1 MEKPNKFLFAN
12 QLRGIAVLAVLLS
25 HWFGVYWSVPE
36 LVAQYTMSEPLKQPT
51 SVAFS
56 LVSSWPFFNFG
67 AFGVS
72 IFFLISG
79 FVIPFSLEKLNAPS
93 FLVARFFRIFPTY
106 IFGLALSLLVI
117 SLAGLFWNKPFT
129 WGIGTIVSNAFL
141 FFNLLGI
148 NTIDLVNWTLA
159 IEIKF
164 YLLCA
169 LFIPL
174 IRKGHVWM
182 FLAFGLLTFL
192 VNWKVQGITFRIS
205 NGPINTAIFTLVVEM
220 MYISY
225 MMIGVF
231 FYYTIKNKISPLQLL
246 IYSVI
251 QMGLVA
257 ITWYVSALAVQFPN
271 ITFNYLWAFI
281 AFSATYYWRNQFKP
295 MKWLDR
301 MADVSYPM
309 YAMHS
314 LIGYTFIRILM
325 HFGITFFVAAAI
337 TLVLV
342 YGIALFI
349 HHFVEK
355 PSTEYGKKLAAR
367 VG

>member
-12 QLRGIAVLAVLLS
+12 QLRGIAVLAVLLT
-25 HWFGVYWSVPE
+25 HWFGVYWGMRD
-36 LVAQYTMSEPLKQPT
+36 LVAQYTLSEVQQAPVSL
-51 SVAFS
+51 AFH

-79 FVIPFSLEKLNAPS
+79 FVIPFSLEKLNARG
-93 FLVARFFRIFPTY
+93 FLIARLFRIFPTY
-106 IFGLALSLLVI
+106 LFGLGLSLIII
-117 SLAGLFWNKPFT
+117 SLSGWFWGKPFI
-129 WGIGTIVSNAFL
+129 WGVGTIISNAL
-141 FFNLLGI
+141 LVFNLLGV

-159 IEIKF
+159 VEIKF
-164 YLLCA
+164 YLICA
-169 LFIPL
+169 LLIPFI
-174 IRKGHVWM
+174 RQGKVWM

-192 VNWKVQGITFRIS
+192 VNFKVQGIAFRI
-205 NGPINTAIFTLVVEM
+205 GIAPVNTALFAFATEM

-225 MMIGVF
+225 MMIGIF
-231 FYYTIKNKISPLQLL
+231 FYYTIKNKISPLQLG
-246 IYSVI
+246 IYSLI
-251 QMGLVA
+251 QLSFVSA
-257 ITWYVSALAVQFPN
+257 TWYVSALAVQFPN
-271 ITFNYLWAFI
+271 ITFNYLWSFI
-281 AFSATYYWRNQFKP
+281 LFSAAYYWRDKFRP
-295 MKWLDR
+295 LKWLDR

-314 LIGYTFIRILM
+314 LIGYTFIKILM

-355 PSTEYGKKLAAR
+355 PSTEYGKRLAAR

>member
-1 MEKPNKFLFAN
+1 M
-12 QLRGIAVLAVLLS
+12 
-25 HWFGVYWSVPE
+25 
-36 LVAQYTMSEPLKQPT
+36 
-51 SVAFS
+51 
-56 LVSSWPFFNFG
+56 
-67 AFGVS
+67 
-72 IFFLISG
+72 
-79 FVIPFSLEKLNAPS
+79 
-93 FLVARFFRIFPTY
+93 
-106 IFGLALSLLVI
+106 
-117 SLAGLFWNKPFT
+117 
-129 WGIGTIVSNAFL
+129 
-141 FFNLLGI
+141 FFNLLGV
-148 NTIDLVNWTLA
+148 NSVDLVNWTLA

-164 YLLCA
+164 YIVCA
-169 LFIPL
+169 LLIPF

-192 VNWKVQGITFRIS
+192 VNYKVQGIAFRIGNAS
-205 NGPINTAIFTLVVEM
+205 INTALYSVVVEM
-220 MYISY
+220 IYISF

-246 IYSVI
+246 IYSGI
-251 QMGLVA
+251 Q
-257 ITWYVSALAVQFPN
+257 
-271 ITFNYLWAFI
+271 I
-281 AFSATYYWRNQFKP
+281 AFVTASWLVSSIALQFDNSYYAYLISFVLFSAAYYWRNQFKP

-337 TLVLV
+337 ALVLV

-355 PSTEYGKKLAAR
+355 PSTEYGKRLAAR

>member
-12 QLRGIAVLAVLLS
+12 QLRAIAVLAVLLS
-25 HWFGVYWSVPE
+25 HWFGVYWGMRG
-36 LVAQYTMSEPLKQPT
+36 LVAQYTSSEILQGPT
-51 SVAFS
+51 SVAFNI
-56 LVSSWPFFNFG
+56 VSSFTYFNFG
-67 AFGVS
+67 SFGVS

-106 IFGLALSLLVI
+106 MVGLALSLSVVA
-117 SLAGLFWNKPFT
+117 LAGWFWDKPFM
-129 WGIGTIVSNAFL
+129 WGLGTIISNAFL
-141 FFNLLGI
+141 FFNLLGVYS
-148 NTIDLVNWTLA
+148 IDLVNWTLA

-169 LFIPL
+169 LFIPF

-182 FLAFGLLTFL
+182 FLGFGLLTFL
-192 VNWKVQGITFRIS
+192 VNFKVQGIAFRIS
-205 NGPINTAIFTLVVEM
+205 NTSINTALFAVVVEM
-220 MYISY
+220 IYISF

-231 FYYTIKNKISPLQLL
+231 FYYTIKNKISPLQLV
-246 IYSVI
+246 IYSCI
-251 QMGLVA
+251 QIGFVTASWLVSSIA
-257 ITWYVSALAVQFPN
+257 IQFDNSFYP
-271 ITFNYLWAFI
+271 YLISFVL
-281 AFSATYYWRNQFKP
+281 FSMAYYWRDKFRP
-295 MKWLDR
+295 LKWLDR

-314 LIGYTFIRILM
+314 LIGYTFIRIMM

-337 TLVLV
+337 ALVLV

-355 PSTEYGKKLAAR
+355 PSTEYGKRLAAR